1 MKKIIKYLVSSF
13 LVFGTSLTILTPTLL
28 LNYKITTNNVDGIII
43 STNVKQEVNKEV
55 QKPTLIS
62 SSVSI
67 NNFIFD
73 NINEKTYSIDII
85 NDQKKQQTIID
96 YMNKFPSLFLN
107 NTLTNLPQD
116 VKTFKDFTFTLN
128 GNSVNVSFN
137 FLTELVDGN
146 STYEETSLTFTNFNN
161 QNTIIKPSI
170 SEESPFFL
178 KGVNSI
184 SSSNINEEASLEVI
198 NKEITNNLRDIFI
211 NYSETFINSTNQKV
225 QVIRIQST
233 TYSNVFKIDFNVKN
247 AFFENQY
254 VSKNYT
260 TYFSGFRIDST
271 PQLISTVSVKQ
282 IDIPELTNLNPIDV
296 VNNVNLQNKIIDIM
310 NSNPQYFISNYIVT
324 PVYSQFKNVHFYVQ
338 SDNSLLVNCSFLT
351 NLSSYSP
358 VYSEGKINLIDFTGA
373 LGGSNENTPSTSG
386 NFNMDSSTM

>member
-184 SSSNINEEASLEVI
+184 SSSNINDEASLEVI

-211 NYSETFINSTNQKV
+211 NYSETYINSTKQKF

>member
-28 LNYKITTNNVDGIII
+28 LNYKMTTNNVDGIII

-107 NTLTNLPQD
+107 NALTNLPQD

-128 GNSVNVSFN
+128 GNSVNASFN
-137 FLTELVDGN
+137 FLTELVDGR
-146 STYEETSLTFTNFNN
+146 STYEETSLTFINFNN

-198 NKEITNNLRDIFI
+198 NREITNNLGDIFI

-296 VNNVNLQNKIIDIM
+296 VNDVNLQNKIIDIM

-324 PVYSQFKNVHFYVQ
+324 PVYSQFKNVYFYVQ

-358 VYSEGKINLIDFTGA
+358 VYSEGRINLIDFTGA
-373 LGGSNENTPSTSG
+373 PGGSNENTPSTSG